1 MFNLDLSIDNNNE
14 NTEVEILDNIMG
26 SGKTTEIIKW
36 MDSKYATE
44 KFIYVSPLLSEV
56 KDGGRISRDCKNVK
70 FHFPHTEEHSTK
82 TDHLLELLEQ
92 GLNVCCTH
100 SLYLLMTNK
109 HFQEIKKQGYTI
121 IIDEELNIIDSYDE
135 YSPFDLDSL
144 ISLGCIEKQESDGML
159 VWVRDDENFDKS
171 IHAYHKFKRHVE
183 NGLIYSTKRS
193 DSMMVSQLPIKLFS
207 VAKRTII
214 ITYMFEGNVLSSF
227 LKLKGIKYK
236 PFTEVVTKQVRKSD
250 IKNLITL
257 FRPDSKWV
265 KINNLRLS
273 NTWYTTSGKGN
284 ATESD
289 INFISKFIEYFAR
302 KCDIDYKQLMYTFPK
317 YRRWDSITTRGGVK
331 RKVIKPRSLIDRKED
346 DGSVEKCW
354 IATQTRATNDYAHK
368 THLCHLFNR
377 YPNRSVK
384 AYLQDYGY
392 DVNDDVFAVS
402 ELVQW
407 VWRSAIRNNEP
418 IVLCIASSRMKKLF
432 LEWLDSG
439 Y

>member
-1 MFNLDLSIDNNNE
+1 
-14 NTEVEILDNIMG
+14 
-26 SGKTTEIIKW
+26 
-36 MDSKYATE
+36 
-44 KFIYVSPLLSEV
+44 
-56 KDGGRISRDCKNVK
+56 
-70 FHFPHTEEHSTK
+70 
-82 TDHLLELLEQ
+82 
-92 GLNVCCTH
+92 
-100 SLYLLMTNK
+100 
-109 HFQEIKKQGYTI
+109 
-121 IIDEELNIIDSYDE
+121 
-135 YSPFDLDSL
+135 
-144 ISLGCIEKQESDGML
+144 ML

-236 PFTEVVTKQVRKSD
+236 PFTEVVTKQIKKSD

-302 KCDIDYKQLMYTFPK
+302 KCDVDYKRIMYTFPK
-317 YRRWDSITTRGGVK
+317 YRRWDSISTRGGVK

-392 DVNDDVFAVS
+392 DVNDDVFALS

-418 IVLCIASSRMKKLF
+418 IVLCIASGRMKKLF
-432 LEWLDSG
+432 IEWLDSEH
-439 Y
+439 